1 MATASQPS
9 DSLHR
14 FSADRPL
21 ESVGEDKLE
30 RAGFAARLAG
40 DILGW
45 HGKDSLVISLNGAW
59 GSGKTTLKNFVK
71 ESLGKQGTP
80 IVVEFNPWAWSGQ
93 EKLLEG
99 FFGAIHAKFKKTDKD
114 AETKQLASRWE
125 SLEAWTKLGAEISDQ
140 IARAL
145 APLFGGSV
153 AFALLANTA
162 PSAWVRT
169 PGMVVGLLGVLVSTF
184 FAVFPSIAGRYVE
197 ALKVRAGHGRLTLAQ
212 LRAEITTE
220 LVKLRDRKRPVVVI
234 IDDIDRLNSEEIRL
248 LFQLVKVNADFPNLV
263 YLLLFQKTIVT
274 DALAKVTADSGDEY
288 LKKIVQVEFDVPHA
302 SRELMLAI
310 FRDGLNQILDSDRI
324 KMRWDK
330 GRIADLF
337 EDDLW
342 PYFQTLRDVKR
353 FLGTFDFYFNG
364 QLNQG
369 VLEVN
374 PVDLLAVEVLRT
386 FDHETY
392 LAIRDALGYSFRG
405 SLARL
410 LFGAEERK
418 ERITVEID
426 AIVNRPGLGE
436 TQKSRLRAVLRALFP
451 DEHDGEFMAKAER
464 DLRICHPALF
474 GKYFEHSLSDTATS
488 AASIQALLQLVG
500 HREKF
505 AARLLELCR
514 SGEVEEV
521 LKKVRLSFEDI
532 PASAAESFIGAL
544 FDVGDELPKAK
555 MDLVSRELTIEA
567 ARMCYWLLQKLP
579 NSAARQLVLDR
590 TLATTK
596 GVVVPVVVIGIL
608 LPPRNR
614 KEERPQL
621 LEPADL
627 AAVQQVVLARI
638 REIAASGAI
647 WQRQHFQLFLYRW
660 RDWAGPEEVNG
671 WLRGALDTPQRKLEF
686 LTFMLNES
694 IVNGH
699 RLEYFLNAKSLE
711 EFVNLELL
719 SEDVASAP
727 GTDTDRLAALARA
740 LLARALKLK
749 VAGHHYAEVRERGD
763 FGSEE

>member
-1 MATASQPS
+1 MPAASQPNEPP
-9 DSLHR
+9 HR

-21 ESVGEDKLE
+21 ELMSEDKLE
-30 RAGFAARLAG
+30 RIGFAGRLAG
-40 DILGW
+40 DIHGW
-45 HGKDSLVISLNGAW
+45 HGKDSLVVSLNGAW

-71 ESLGKQGTP
+71 ESLEKRGHP

-93 EKLLEG
+93 ERLLEG
-99 FFGAIHAKFKKTDKD
+99 FFGAIHAKFKKTDTD
-114 AETKQLASRWE
+114 AETKQLAERWE
-125 SLEAWTKLGAEISDQ
+125 SLESWTKLGAEISDQ
-140 IARAL
+140 VSKAL

-153 AFALLANTA
+153 TVALLANTA
-162 PSAWVRT
+162 PNSWVRT
-169 PGMVVGLLGVLVSTF
+169 GGIVIGLLGVLVSTF
-184 FAVFPSIAGRYVE
+184 FAVFPGIAGRYVE
-197 ALKVRAGHGRLTLAQ
+197 ALKVKSGHGQRTLAQ
-212 LRAEITTE
+212 LRGEITAE
-220 LVKLRDRKRPVVVI
+220 LGKLRDKKRPVVVI
-234 IDDIDRLNSEEIRL
+234 IDDIDRLNAEEIRL

-263 YLLLFQKTIVT
+263 YLLLFQKNIVT
-274 DALAKVTADSGDEY
+274 DALAKVTADSGEEY

-302 SRELMLAI
+302 SRGLMLTI
-310 FRDGLNQILDSDRI
+310 FQDGLNQILDTERI

-330 GRIADLF
+330 DRIADLF

-364 QLNQG
+364 QVNHG

-374 PVDLLAVEVLRT
+374 PVDLLAIEVLRT

-418 ERITVEID
+418 KRVTVEID

-436 TQKSRLRAVLRALFP
+436 PQKGRLRAVLRALFP
-451 DEHDGEFMAKAER
+451 DDHDGEFMAKAER
-464 DLRICHPALF
+464 DLRICHPAHF
-474 GKYFEHSLSDTATS
+474 GKYFEHSLDETATS

-500 HREKF
+500 QREKF
-505 AARLLELCR
+505 AVRLLEVCR

-521 LKKVRLSFEDI
+521 LKKVRLYFEDI

-555 MDLVSRELTIEA
+555 MDLLNRELTFEA

-579 NSAARQLVLDR
+579 DSATRKLVLER

-608 LPPRNR
+608 LPPRER

-627 AAVQQVVLARI
+627 APLQQVVLARI
-638 REIAASGAI
+638 RAMAASGAI

-660 RDWAGPEEVNG
+660 RDWAGLEEVNA
-671 WLRGALDTPQRKLEF
+671 WLREALHTPQRKLEF
-686 LTFMLNES
+686 LTFMLSES

-699 RLEYFLNAKSLE
+699 KLEYFLSAKSLE
-711 EFVNLELL
+711 EFVNLETLAQ
-719 SEDVASAP
+719 DVANAP
-727 GTDTDRLAALARA
+727 IAESDKLASLART
-740 LLARALKLK
+740 LLTRALRLK
-749 VAGHHYAEVRERGD
+749 AAGHQYGEVRERGD
-763 FGSEE
+763 FEPED